1 MLRSARAMAHA
12 RGQRK
17 EIQLTAAAPRQVS
30 EARIGRETHR
40 RKQPARL
47 EAIVLHGYAAIH
59 SLERSAA
66 SHRGLLR
73 QATTVAAQ
81 ALPTAAALT
90 NHRSGRT
97 TARSPTVTAATRSL
111 GRTIHLRTS
120 RTHRPGLT
128 PHLAVAIPLRHTPT
142 PHRHRVAATAA
153 GVAAIGAGVAA
164 EAHTAVG
171 APPLTAGTNLFA
183 NSSARLDL
191 PGGLLL
197 IEVGALRVFLPQQMG
212 FSKISRFRS
221 FVLVRV
227 LPVDPRVANT
237 TQECVARNSLSCHVL
252 DEVTHFLSGV
262 CCFDKQKEPGRCPA
276 PLKC

>member
-90 NHRSGRT
+90 SHRSSGRT

-111 GRTIHLRTS
+111 GRTIHLRASLT
-120 RTHRPGLT
+120 RRRGRT
-128 PHLAVAIPLRHTPT
+128 PHPAVAIPLRHAPT
-142 PHRHRVAATAA
+142 PPQAVAMVVEAVIAAGAVVVAVLAAVVVVAADPAAVAVAAA
-153 GVAAIGAGVAA
+153 GVVLAVAVVAPAA
-164 EAHTAVG
+164 
-171 APPLTAGTNLFA
+171 LTNLLCR
-183 NSSARLDL
+183 SQAR
-191 PGGLLL
+191 
-197 IEVGALRVFLPQQMG
+197 F
-212 FSKISRFRS
+212 
-221 FVLVRV
+221 
-227 LPVDPRVANT
+227 
-237 TQECVARNSLSCHVL
+237 
-252 DEVTHFLSGV
+252 
-262 CCFDKQKEPGRCPA
+262 
-276 PLKC
+276 

>member
-90 NHRSGRT
+90 SHRSSGRT

-153 GVAAIGAGVAA
+153 VAA

-191 PGGLLL
+191 PVGLLL
-197 IEVGALRVFLPQQMG
+197 IEVGALRVFLPPNG
-212 FSKISRFRS
+212 FFKNLSVPLFRS
-221 FVLVRV
+221 SSGPSRRSESRQHHSGMRRSQLSL
-227 LPVDPRVANT
+227 LP
-237 TQECVARNSLSCHVL
+237 
-252 DEVTHFLSGV
+252 
-262 CCFDKQKEPGRCPA
+262 
-276 PLKC
+276 

>member
-1 MLRSARAMAHA
+1 MATMLRSARAMAHA

-17 EIQLTAAAPRQVS
+17 EIQLTAAVPRQVS

-40 RKQPARL
+40 RQQPARL
-47 EAIVLHGYAAIH
+47 KAIVLHGYAAIH

-81 ALPTAAALT
+81 ALLTAAALT
-90 NHRSGRT
+90 SHRSGRT

-153 GVAAIGAGVAA
+153 GVAAIGAAVA
-164 EAHTAVG
+164 

-183 NSSARLDL
+183 KSSARLDL

-197 IEVGALRVFLPQQMG
+197 IEVGALRVFLP
-212 FSKISRFRS
+212 SKWVFQKSLGSALS
-221 FVLVRV
+221 F
-227 LPVDPRVANT
+227 
-237 TQECVARNSLSCHVL
+237 
-252 DEVTHFLSGV
+252 
-262 CCFDKQKEPGRCPA
+262 
-276 PLKC
+276 